1 MHQWLPPLG
10 ASRWRRLATLGC
22 HQLWRAASMPALH
35 RYSNTVEAANYRQLA
50 ERKAAW
56 TDYDG
61 RNHFQIAYLISDH
74 RPCVLVFNL

>member
-1 MHQWLPPLG
+1 
-10 ASRWRRLATLGC
+10 
-22 HQLWRAASMPALH
+22 MPALH